1 MRVELRAALDA
12 EGAVALASVLAT
24 AGKVVLLAVGLRV
37 GRVRVVAVLLL
48 AVLLL
53 LLLVVVVALAVLRL
67 LVLLVGL
74 LEGCERPRRH
84 RGGGTGGGR
93 DGESGRWT
101 RLLAELHEVLHGV
114 ESAKARGAFEAVGER
129 ESSEQVGRAAPRRGT
144 TSSLSPPAALLSK
157 EATLTYIRGC
167 DEPA

>member
-12 EGAVALASVLAT
+12 EGAVALAGVLAT
-24 AGKVVLLAVGLRV
+24 AGKVVLLAAGLRV

-53 LLLVVVVALAVLRL
+53 LLLLVVVVALVVLRL

-74 LEGCERPRRH
+74 SRGVGGCERPRRH

-101 RLLAELHEVLHGV
+101 RLLAKLHEVLHGV
-114 ESAKARGAFEAVGER
+114 ESVKARGAFEAVGES
-129 ESSEQVGRAAPRRGT
+129 ESSELVEQLLDEGPPRR
-144 TSSLSPPAALLSK
+144 SRHQPP
-157 EATLTYIRGC
+157 Y
-167 DEPA
+167 